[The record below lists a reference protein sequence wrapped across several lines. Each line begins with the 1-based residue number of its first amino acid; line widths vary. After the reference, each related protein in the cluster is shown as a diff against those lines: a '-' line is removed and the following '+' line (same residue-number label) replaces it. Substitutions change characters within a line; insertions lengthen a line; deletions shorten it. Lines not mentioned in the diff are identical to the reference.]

1 LEVSR
6 TKAYIGVIGSGVI
19 NNTGATLNA
28 DGTEPIDLLGG
39 TIEGGTIT
47 STNNGNVVASYTSTL
62 STLTLDA
69 PLTGGDLTG
78 NSLINNSSIT
88 ISSNGVLVLEGSW
101 ANNGLIT
108 TSGASVVLDTMAST
122 LGTFK
127 VTGGFEYLYGPATTA
142 QLQQI
147 VSKDASWSLNNGA
160 TINNTGNDLVLSQS
174 GSNWSFYGGEI
185 DGGTISSTDGTQLAI
200 TRSGSYLFTS
210 LIINGV
216 TLSTGAQITNGVT
229 PTFEN
234 GFTLANSATV
244 QIGATPYGSGS
255 MIFSGTQTLGGTGK
269 ILLQGDRGETS
280 SVYSSSGTLTIG
292 PNISI
297 ATGSNLGTVGNT
309 TGSIVNNGV
318 ISSPVSGVTLTIA
331 GTFTNNGTIQAS
343 NGGNVTI
350 SSPSLLTN
358 LDSGTLVGG
367 TWNVFAGSTLNLPST
382 SITANAANVQLSGT
396 GSNFTALNTLASNTG
411 TLTVAGGRIF
421 TTSAPLLTN
430 DGLLAIFSGSEIN
443 ASAFDDNSDGTM
455 SFQLSKGTTAS
466 GLFDAS
472 GTVNLG
478 GTLEWSLAPG
488 YTPAIGDLLTILG
501 GSSVSGVFVDT
512 IAPTLPQGV
521 GYSVVYSP
529 SEVQI
534 DFEAVPEPA
543 SLSVMIASI
552 LMLGGRRSVRRPLRA

>member
-1 LEVSR
+1 MEVSR